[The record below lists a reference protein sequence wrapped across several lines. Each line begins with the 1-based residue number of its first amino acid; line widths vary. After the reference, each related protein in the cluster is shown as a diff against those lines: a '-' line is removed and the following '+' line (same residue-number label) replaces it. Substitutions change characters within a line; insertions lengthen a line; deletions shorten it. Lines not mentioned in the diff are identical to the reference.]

1 MILDQFSC
9 KQCTKTYIMDDLF
22 LIIQIPMKQQYLEE
36 IYTANKKLD
45 DKFDIIYADVK
56 NLNDCNK
63 IELMAELMELA
74 NSTRVFKY
82 RKKKPMDYEEAIYE
96 YADWLAMLFY
106 FFNIADKKIELKSV
120 DSDIDTVSLF
130 LKLIDLYNEFINK
143 DADNLNEILSWYV
156 LLWQKIGFK
165 EDDILNTTLDKIA
178 KTTEYLNWLEQ

>member
-1 MILDQFSC
+1 
-9 KQCTKTYIMDDLF
+9 
-22 LIIQIPMKQQYLEE
+22 
-36 IYTANKKLD
+36 
-45 DKFDIIYADVK
+45 
-56 NLNDCNK
+56 
-63 IELMAELMELA
+63 
-74 NSTRVFKY
+74 
-82 RKKKPMDYEEAIYE
+82 
-96 YADWLAMLFY
+96 
-106 FFNIADKKIELKSV
+106 V